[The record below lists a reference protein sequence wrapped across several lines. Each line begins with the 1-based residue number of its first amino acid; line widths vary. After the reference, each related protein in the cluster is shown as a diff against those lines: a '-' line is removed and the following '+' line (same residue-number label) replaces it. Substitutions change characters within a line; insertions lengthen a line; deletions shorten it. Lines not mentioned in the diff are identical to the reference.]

1 MSSPDWR
8 VAPPDFSPT
17 LLDWAC
23 TSGSLTQRLV
33 ATGLPFAVVVTQQG
47 TAYPTADEA
56 DYLTLPLR
64 QPVLVREVLLTL
76 ADQPVVFA
84 RSLTAGPA
92 PHWAAVLGRGRRSL
106 GLTLFTDAAI
116 TRRPL
121 QWATLSTSPL
131 AQAARL
137 HFASAAPCLLGRRA
151 GFVLHGETL
160 LVHEVFHPDLALL
173 SPPPCLPT

>member
-84 RSLTAGPA
+84 RSLTADPA
-92 PHWAAVLGRGRRSL
+92 NTGQQGQSEDGQLGRGEKCSASPI
-106 GLTLFTDAAI
+106 AA
-116 TRRPL
+116 
-121 QWATLSTSPL
+121 
-131 AQAARL
+131 
-137 HFASAAPCLLGRRA
+137 GD
-151 GFVLHGETL
+151 G
-160 LVHEVFHPDLALL
+160 
-173 SPPPCLPT
+173 